1 MQKTLII
8 IDTNTRSAISAT
20 GEALKYSSDYP
31 VIERGQWQ
39 ILCYQFYNKE
49 TDSEGLVTLNPVSF
63 ESNTSFVLVGDNNF
77 QDDDSLMLKS
87 LQSITPFSDADPV
100 SNMFNIPGD
109 WIDGSTA
116 DPALG
121 QLSVR
126 INSNTEKFKT
136 VLGDAAK
143 VLSGLYLNLKQY
155 TVGVS
160 APSTIAW
167 TNFAG
172 YNTVRDWSSA
182 QVVPPT
188 GTEAISFINTYFRN
202 PLERVYSVAYDGEYD
217 SSYDSSQDLWYKERI
232 SNIGAEWSDPIPLTI
247 PEKGD
252 DGLSAY
258 QVAVANGYTGTAVEW
273 LESLKGEA
281 GLSSYEIAV
290 ANGYTDTVEAWLMSL
305 KGNNGD
311 PGKSAYELAVDL
323 GYSGTPEQW
332 LDALKGEPGP
342 AGQDLKFD
350 AVGELTE
357 LDAYNDEPAGFTFA
371 SFVTDAETNLTTIY
385 FYLKKS
391 NATGDWFPAQ
401 LINFRNGVDGE
412 NVAIIPPAEFGARPT
427 GTTYFAFAQANY
439 PAAWISAVVIDTE
452 EGELQLPY
460 NSIAGVT
467 KIVKQ
472 ADKFYIHFGAGCPA
486 FTSGRAYFAQGV
498 TTLDIV
504 PVDPPP
510 AEGAVYYGYIPASVA
525 GDTPKVST
533 ITQAMLD
540 DPASSIVTAEAV
552 ALDKTSL
559 GIVPAGALV
568 VVAIPAD
575 AGLVATKFDG
585 IADKVPFELNNGA
598 TGTGSNGV
606 EVVLNS
612 VIYKLYGEFKLN
624 DAELFIYI
632 D

>member
-1 MQKTLII
+1 MKIITRTLMVDGNRAIWTDDKGHRKSPPEIAIGTKVTLRLDLRSTENAQLTGIQLPVNFADVNCDNYYFALDNDYDQDTAPKLLKTSGLVLSEANGHVYL
-8 IDTNTRSAISAT
+8 DVEMPSTAGLPGLSAAVAKNEFVELKGEIGGYMSTGSSA
-20 GEALKYSSDYP
+20 EAAFVIRFP
-31 VIERGQWQ
+31 VIIANRVYIE
-39 ILCYQFYNKE
+39 
-49 TDSEGLVTLNPVSF
+49 
-63 ESNTSFVLVGDNNF
+63 
-77 QDDDSLMLKS
+77 
-87 LQSITPFSDADPV
+87 
-100 SNMFNIPGD
+100 
-109 WIDGSTA
+109 
-116 DPALG
+116 
-121 QLSVR
+121 
-126 INSNTEKFKT
+126 
-136 VLGDAAK
+136 GDAPTY
-143 VLSGLYLNLKQY
+143 VEENPEYL
-155 TVGVS
+155 TAV
-160 APSTIAW
+160 
-167 TNFAG
+167 
-172 YNTVRDWSSA
+172 
-182 QVVPPT
+182 QVM
-188 GTEAISFINTYFRN
+188 AIINN
-202 PLERVYSVAYDGEYD
+202 
-217 SSYDSSQDLWYKERI
+217 
-232 SNIGAEWSDPIPLTI
+232 LTI
-247 PEKGD
+247 PEKGEP
-252 DGLSAY
+252 GKSAY
-258 QVAVANGYTGTAVEW
+258 QVAVDLGYTGTAVEW
-273 LESLKGEA
+273 LESLEGEA

-305 KGNNGD
+305 KGNPGE
-311 PGKSAYELAVDL
+311 PGKSAYQLALDN
-323 GYSGTPEQW
+323 GYQGTVTQW
-332 LDALKGEPGP
+332 LADHKGAAGEP
-342 AGQDLKFD
+342 GQDLKFD

-412 NVAIIPPAEFGARPT
+412 NVAIIPPAEFGARPA

-472 ADKFYIHFGAGCPA
+472 ADKFYIHFGTGCPA

-568 VVAIPAD
+568 VVAIPA
-575 AGLVATKFDG
+575 ASGLVATKFDG
-585 IADKVPFELNNGA
+585 IADKVPFALNNGA

>member
-1 MQKTLII
+1 MKIFNRTLM
-8 IDTNTRSAISAT
+8 IDGNKARWVDDWGFNQSLPEIAIGTRVKLRIDLRT
-20 GEALKYSSDYP
+20 T
-31 VIERGQWQ
+31 
-39 ILCYQFYNKE
+39 E
-49 TDSEGLVTLNPVSF
+49 TDESDGMRLPVNAESF
-63 ESNTSFVLVGDNNF
+63 QCDNYYFALDNDYDQETAPKLLKSTGIVLVEEN
-77 QDDDSLMLKS
+77 
-87 LQSITPFSDADPV
+87 
-100 SNMFNIPGD
+100 
-109 WIDGSTA
+109 
-116 DPALG
+116 
-121 QLSVR
+121 
-126 INSNTEKFKT
+126 
-136 VLGDAAK
+136 
-143 VLSGLYLNLKQY
+143 
-155 TVGVS
+155 
-160 APSTIAW
+160 
-167 TNFAG
+167 
-172 YNTVRDWSSA
+172 
-182 QVVPPT
+182 
-188 GTEAISFINTYFRN
+188 
-202 PLERVYSVAYDGEYD
+202 ERVYLEFEMPSTAGLPGLLDAVATSESVELKAEIGGYMGDASVAEAAFAFRFSVLIGNRVWLGGDAPPYVEEDPEYLTAV
-217 SSYDSSQDLWYKERI
+217 QVMAI
-232 SNIGAEWSDPIPLTI
+232 INNLTI

-258 QVAVANGYTGTAVEW
+258 QVAVANGYAGTVSEW
-273 LESLKGEA
+273 LASLEGEA
-281 GLSSYEIAV
+281 GQSSYEIALD
-290 ANGYTDTVEAWLMSL
+290 NGYAGTVEQWLVSL
-305 KGNNGD
+305 KGNDGD
-311 PGKSAYELAVDL
+311 PGKSAYQLALDN
-323 GYSGTPEQW
+323 GYQGTITQW
-332 LDALKGEPGP
+332 LDALNGEPGEP
-342 AGQDLKFD
+342 GQDLKFD

-371 SFVTDAETNLTTIY
+371 SIVTDPETHLTTIY

-391 NATGDWFPAQ
+391 NTTGDWFPAQ

-427 GTTYFAFAQANY
+427 GTTFFAFAQANY

-472 ADKFYIHFGAGCPA
+472 ADKFYIHFGTGCPA

-510 AEGAVYYGYIPASVA
+510 PEGAVYYGYIPASVA

-533 ITQAMLD
+533 ITQEMLD
-540 DPASSIVTAEAV
+540 NPASSIVTASAV

-575 AGLVATKFDG
+575 SGLVATKFDG
-585 IADKVPFELNNGA
+585 IADKVPFALNNGA